1 MESKTKPMTPFDELV
16 SPSDFFYLKLLI
28 PYVPKQIQRLIGIYI
43 KYSEFMNTLHSFYG
57 FPDSASAIPHDN
69 VFEIFEK
76 LKPYLSPED
85 FDKFEQV
92 ESLLS
97 MIEMMKM
104 MQQDSDGSS
113 SMDFSDIL
121 NSFFGNQ
128 EDTAENC

>member
-28 PYVPKQIQRLIGIYI
+28 PYVPKQMQRFLGIYI
-43 KYSEFMNTLHSFYG
+43 KYNEFMNTLHSFYG
-57 FPDSASAIPHDN
+57 FPDSDFANIFDN
-69 VFEIFEK
+69 PIDIFEN
-76 LKPYLSPED
+76 LKPYLSPEE
-85 FDKFEQV
+85 FDKFEQI

-113 SMDFSDIL
+113 PLDFSDIFS
-121 NSFFGNQ
+121 SFFGNQ
-128 EDTAENC
+128 EDTTDNC

>member
-16 SPSDFFYLKLLI
+16 SPSNFFYLKLLI
-28 PYVPKQIQRLIGIYI
+28 PYVPKQMQRLIGIYI

-57 FPDSASAIPHDN
+57 FPDSDLTKTSDN
-69 VFEIFEK
+69 PFEIFEK

-85 FDKFEQV
+85 FDKFEQI

-97 MIEMMKM
+97 MMEMMKM

-113 SMDFSDIL
+113 PLDFSDIL

-128 EDTAENC
+128 EDTTDNC